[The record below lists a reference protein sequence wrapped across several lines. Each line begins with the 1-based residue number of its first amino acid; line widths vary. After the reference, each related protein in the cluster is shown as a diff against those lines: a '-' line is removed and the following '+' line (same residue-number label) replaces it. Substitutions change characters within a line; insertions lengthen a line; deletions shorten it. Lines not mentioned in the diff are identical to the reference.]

1 MEQETMSSEE
11 RVMAAISLE
20 KPDRVPIAFSLDTAP
35 AARLLGLKSWEVAAQ
50 GFDAQLDTVLR
61 AFDELGGWDG
71 LTPIIPPDIYSL
83 IGIKARFPSED
94 SPENQVLEGEVWG
107 ADEYER
113 LLELGYTRF
122 VNEHLAFRV
131 SEMTTPE
138 EIAELGERSLV
149 LLMRFINEVKK
160 RGAVPYG
167 APLNVHPFFWMS
179 LTRSMVRFTEDLYY
193 RPDCVERAL
202 KAIVP
207 QWIELTVALSKLMD
221 SKIVHLAEERAGSFF
236 YPLRVFER
244 FWWPYTLQI
253 VDALWS
259 EGIVTLFHLDQCWD
273 KNIPY
278 FKQLPKRSAIVDLDG
293 TTDIFAAKEVL
304 RGHLCIGGDVHPTL
318 LSLGKPEE
326 VAAYCRRLIEEVGD
340 HGGLILNVGCSVPYQ
355 TKPENLRAMIE
366 TGKTYELSRK

>member
-1 MEQETMSSEE
+1 MEHETMSSEE
-11 RVMAAISLE
+11 RMMAAIGLE
-20 KPDRVPIAFSLDTAP
+20 KPDRVPIAFCLDSAP
-35 AARLLGLKSWEVAAQ
+35 AARLLGLKSWELAAQ
-50 GFDAQLDTVLR
+50 GFDAQLDAVLR
-61 AFDELGGWDG
+61 AFDEFGGWDG
-71 LTPIIPPDIYSL
+71 LIPVLPPDIYHL

-113 LLELGYTRF
+113 LVELGYTRF
-122 VNEHLAFRV
+122 VNEHLVSRV
-131 SEMTTPE
+131 SDMKTPE
-138 EIAELGERSLV
+138 EVAEMGNRSLR
-149 LLMRFINEVKK
+149 LLIRFVDEVRK

-167 APLNVHPFFWMS
+167 APLNIHPFFWMS
-179 LTRSMVRFTEDLYY
+179 LTRSMVKFTEDLYY
-193 RPDCVERAL
+193 RPECVERAL

-207 QWIELTVALSKLMD
+207 QCIELTVALSKLIG
-221 SKIVHLAEERAGSFF
+221 SKIVTLAEERAGSFF

-244 FWWPYTLQI
+244 FWWPYTLEI

-278 FKQLPKRSAIVDLDG
+278 FKQLPKGSAIVDLDG

-318 LSLGKPEE
+318 LSLGKSVE
-326 VAAYCRRLIEEVGD
+326 VEAYCKRLIDEVGD
-340 HGGLILNVGCSVPYQ
+340 DGGLILNVGCSVPYQ
-355 TKPENLRAMIE
+355 IKPENLRAVIE